1 MALFEIETDAHI
13 IIVWAEAEEEAGAQ
27 AKKHYPE
34 ESVIRIARRPRD
46 TWVISKGL
54 LGLEGRVE
62 PCDTARDC
70 LARASGD
77 KRHAIRLYMLDTGAD
92 LNSAQKAIES
102 NMSCLLYTSPSPRDK
117 RQSRMPSSA

>member
-13 IIVWAEAEEEAGAQ
+13 MIIWADTEVEASMQ
-27 AKKHYPE
+27 AEKHYPE
-34 ESVIRIARRPRD
+34 EALIRIARRPRD

-77 KRHAIRLYMLDTGAD
+77 KRHAIRLYMLDTGSD
-92 LNSAQKAIES
+92 LNAAQKAIES
-102 NMSCLLYTSPSPRDK
+102 NMSHGW
-117 RQSRMPSSA
+117 